1 MEFIMITI
9 IVQCTYK
16 PLYSKIYFCASTPNL
31 GNDSVFTYDT
41 FNYKGALVVRIL
53 TIKDIHNFLNNE
65 QISCNN

>member
-1 MEFIMITI
+1 MITI

-31 GNDSVFTYDT
+31 GNVFTYDT

-53 TIKDIHNFLNNE
+53 TIKDIHKFLNNE